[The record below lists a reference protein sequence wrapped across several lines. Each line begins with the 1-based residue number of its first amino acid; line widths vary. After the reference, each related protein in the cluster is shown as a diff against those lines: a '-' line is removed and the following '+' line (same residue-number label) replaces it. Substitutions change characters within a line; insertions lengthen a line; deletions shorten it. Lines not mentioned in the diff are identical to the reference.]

1 MAVQPQTPYKEYTAN
16 GSTNSFALEFD
27 CDNQDHLIVLVDD
40 IEPVVGAWSLIGG
53 AVVFGTAPTNGKKIT
68 IQRNTPFR
76 RDGDFQSYDNSFRPG
91 PVNKGFDWIWLK
103 LQELGVADWILS
115 TRINDLRA
123 YVERQDSV
131 LQENIDNLK
140 TYVDDRDDEL
150 RAYLLEEISKQGVAL
165 DQLDEYY
172 NYLMQRLAQIA
183 VSRGWDASFIADAGG
198 STQQDINDF
207 GGAKWRNKAGG
218 YALGATVKLDNGD
231 IVKSTIP
238 NNINDPDVDMT
249 GWVNPKTEQQ
259 QINNSATV
267 NNSILNYTQSAEI
280 ADAFVTA
287 LAQSNNLILN
297 SRVGNYTVSSNK
309 TITLQRD
316 TVLDLNNQ
324 QIDFTGN
331 IVFTTPLLLTT
342 SLNVNTSRYATSVT
356 LNSAAGIN
364 AGDLLYILTS
374 VIAETQWNYK
384 KQDCVRIKSISGNTV
399 ELEEPLQFAYSTTD
413 LGLVVTAYKKTKLT
427 IKNPK
432 FNLIGVVGS
441 GMFDLQYLSD
451 IEIENPV
458 GIGSRTDWD
467 PSTNELRRMFRLKSC
482 FNISV
487 NNAEFFA
494 LSYPI
499 LFSDGARNLTVSG
512 VKAQNCRHTVEST
525 SWAKNAIINDLI
537 GSDNYA
543 SISAHPAFDIQY
555 NNAVIERDQRLP
567 NLRCVRGELNNVKI
581 HTLSDDTSEGPY
593 FQSLLLTPDAS
604 YLYDDADLTLE
615 KVRINAPNRTLACLG
630 VYRARN
636 VYVSG
641 CRDKAFSTNT
651 NNGVTGNIY
660 FGQGNSFNDKET
672 PKIGVGGSIRLNKVR
687 VTQNP
692 LINAVLKSGVY
703 DLNFR
708 DNIVDQAN
716 NFQRAYGEVVSNLAG
731 DQTITLRVHTN
742 CFTNTDNVNL
752 VNVNLKLKGV
762 LKHNNAGGYAYQER
776 QFNFMHKAST
786 ISSISAPL
794 APIYSSLQQ
803 GTTNESLDITITSVT
818 QVGRTEAGANGDYYI
833 DIAISLISGRT
844 SPVYSLSYEL
854 ELSSL

>member
-1 MAVQPQTPYKEYTAN
+1 MSNINKAAVLNPFTDLADDIYKYAPRASTTDYGIVALGSGIKIDDLGRIYLDTQEYSDRLTAIEAQAASTLATQKSEVATAIEQVNLTQSQTITALTLEVSDLETN
-16 GSTNSFALEFD
+16 LTNSITATQTDLINRADQLAQVVTDTTEQLTQDNATLTQEIKGALD
-27 CDNQDHLIVLVDD
+27 LAKRGISN
-40 IEPVVGAWSLIGG
+40 
-53 AVVFGTAPTNGKKIT
+53 
-68 IQRNTPFR
+68 R
-76 RDGDFQSYDNSFRPG
+76 YDNS
-91 PVNKGFDWIWLK
+91 L
-103 LQELGVADWILS
+103 
-115 TRINDLRA
+115 
-123 YVERQDSV
+123 
-131 LQENIDNLK
+131 
-140 TYVDDRDDEL
+140 TYGSGDR
-150 RAYLLEEISKQGVAL
+150 V
-165 DQLDEYY
+165 
-172 NYLMQRLAQIA
+172 
-183 VSRGWDASFIADAGG
+183 V
-198 STQQDINDF
+198 
-207 GGAKWRNKAGG
+207 
-218 YALGATVKLDNGD
+218 LDNGD
-231 IVKSTIP
+231 IVKSTVVNNTVNP
-238 NNINDPDVDMT
+238 NVDMT

-259 QINNSATV
+259 RINNSVTV

-297 SRVGNYTVSSNK
+297 SRVGSYTVSSNK

-458 GIGSRTDWD
+458 GSGSRTGWSA
-467 PSTNELRRMFRLKSC
+467 STNELRRMFRLKSC
-482 FNISV
+482 YNITV
-487 NNAEFFA
+487 NNADFFA

-512 VKAQNCRHTVEST
+512 IKAQNCRHSVEST
-525 SWAKNAIINDLI
+525 SWAKNAIINDLV

-555 NNAVIERDQRLP
+555 NNAVIERDQMLP
-567 NLRCVRGELNNVKI
+567 NLRCVRGELNNIKM
-581 HTLSDDTSEGPY
+581 HTLADNASDGPY

-604 YLYDDADLTLE
+604 YLYDDADLILE

-672 PKIGVGGSIRLNKVR
+672 PKMGVGGLIRLNKVR

-692 LINAVLKSGVY
+692 LINAALKSGVY

-742 CFTNTDNVNL
+742 CFTNTDNVKL

-818 QVGRTEAGANGDYYI
+818 QAGRTEAGANGDYYI

-844 SPVYSLSYEL
+844 SPVYNLNYEL
-854 ELSSL
+854 ELYSM

>member
-1 MAVQPQTPYKEYTAN
+1 MVT
-16 GSTNSFALEFD
+16 
-27 CDNQDHLIVLVDD
+27 V
-40 IEPVVGAWSLIGG
+40 
-53 AVVFGTAPTNGKKIT
+53 
-68 IQRNTPFR
+68 
-76 RDGDFQSYDNSFRPG
+76 
-91 PVNKGFDWIWLK
+91 
-103 LQELGVADWILS
+103 QELENAKIDARTIGESVNENKIVTPRYGAPFKSMPMIAEEIQSVIGTIIAGGGVPASIVADASGLS
-115 TRINDLRA
+115 
-123 YVERQDSV
+123 Q
-131 LQENIDNLK
+131 QE
-140 TYVDDRDDEL
+140 
-150 RAYLLEEISKQGVAL
+150 
-165 DQLDEYY
+165 
-172 NYLMQRLAQIA
+172 
-183 VSRGWDASFIADAGG
+183 
-198 STQQDINDF
+198 INDF
-207 GGAKWRNKAGG
+207 GGAKWWDKPGG
-218 YALGATVKLDNGD
+218 YKLGATVKLENGD
-231 IVKSTIP
+231 IVKSTVA
-238 NNINDPDVDMT
+238 NNIINPNLDMT

-342 SLNVNTSRYATSVT
+342 SINVNTSRYATSVT
-356 LNSAAGIN
+356 LNSAVGIN

-384 KQDCVRIKSISGNTV
+384 KQDCVRIKSIFGNTV

-432 FNLIGVVGS
+432 FNLIGVNGVGA

-458 GIGSRTDWD
+458 GSGSRAGWD
-467 PSTNELRRMFRLKSC
+467 ASTNELRRMFRLKSC
-482 FNISV
+482 YNITV
-487 NNAEFFA
+487 NNADFFA

-512 VKAQNCRHTVEST
+512 VKAQNCRHSVEST
-525 SWAKNAIINDLI
+525 SWAKNAIINDLV

-555 NNAVIERDQRLP
+555 NNAVIERDQMLP

-581 HTLSDDTSEGPY
+581 YTLADDVMGIPY
-593 FQSLLLTPDAS
+593 FHSLILSNDAS
-604 YLYDDADLTLE
+604 YLYDDADLSLD
-615 KVRINAPNRTLACLG
+615 KVRVVSPNRTLPCLG

-636 VYVSG
+636 VFVSNCSDRG
-641 CRDKAFSTNT
+641 FYTGT
-651 NNGVTGNIY
+651 VNGVTGNIY
-660 FGQGNSFNDKET
+660 FGVGNTFADKQT
-672 PKIGVGGSIRLNKVR
+672 PKIGVGGSVRLNKVR
-687 VTQNP
+687 VVQNP
-692 LINAVLKSGVY
+692 LNNAVLKSGVY

-776 QFNFMHKAST
+776 QFNFVHKAST

-794 APIYSSLQQ
+794 AHIYSSLQQ

-844 SPVYSLSYEL
+844 SPVYNLNYEL
-854 ELSSL
+854 ELYSM